1 MAGSIIA
8 ILPILV
14 IFLVFQRYFISGVV
28 AAGVKG

>member
-14 IFLVFQRYFISGVV
+14 IFLVFQRYFIAGVT